1 MQLLQVRVGL
11 LLRRGHLVLRQ
22 VRVDLLLDRKHR
34 VQLLVRV
41 DVLLRSGS
49 GHLPQVWVD
58 LLPERG
64 FLVLQMEYLLQER
77 EHLVLLL
84 LQRGDVLLQ
93 RGDVLLQRGG
103 VLLQTGDV
111 LLQRGDVLLQRGDVL
126 LQRGDVLLGRVYQ
139 VLILGNME
147 QWRLLANQRRASI
160 TGPAGRDEVITTERF
175 VADPAGCLHLKTE
188 NIRM

>member
-1 MQLLQVRVGL
+1 
-11 LLRRGHLVLRQ
+11 

-58 LLPERG
+58 LLLERG
-64 FLVLQMEYLLQER
+64 LLVLQMEYLLQER

-84 LQRGDVLLQ
+84 LQRGDVLPQ

-103 VLLQTGDV
+103 VLLQT
-111 LLQRGDVLLQRGDVL
+111 GDVL

-160 TGPAGRDEVITTERF
+160 TGPAGRDEVITTECF